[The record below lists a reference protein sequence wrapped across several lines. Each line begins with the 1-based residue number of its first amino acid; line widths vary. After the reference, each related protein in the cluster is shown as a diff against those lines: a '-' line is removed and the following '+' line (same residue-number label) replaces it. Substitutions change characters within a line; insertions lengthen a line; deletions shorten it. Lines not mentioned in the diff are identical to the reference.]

1 MKNNIKKGR
10 LTIYTSYSPG
20 AGKTHIMLRDALQNY
35 GEKVVIGFLN
45 GKERKIKGS
54 NIKPVHHYSLEKI
67 VSKYNF
73 ENVVIMDEMGMGGK
87 CEDDKSFI
95 YEDIEKILNAGINVY
110 TSTNLK
116 RFQNVNSSFKEIS
129 GIGVK
134 KTIPIRFLEM
144 ADRIVFVDRKPEL
157 LENDYKNGELFC
169 NKNQNSRIMQKNFN
183 PEILKKYR
191 VISLEY

>member
-95 YEDIEKILNAGINVY
+95 YEDIEKILNVGINVY

-144 ADRIVFVDRKPEL
+144 AD
-157 LENDYKNGELFC
+157 
-169 NKNQNSRIMQKNFN
+169 
-183 PEILKKYR
+183 
-191 VISLEY
+191 

>member
-1 MKNNIKKGR
+1 MRI
-10 LTIYTSYSPG
+10 
-20 AGKTHIMLRDALQNY
+20 
-35 GEKVVIGFLN
+35 
-45 GKERKIKGS
+45 
-54 NIKPVHHYSLEKI
+54 
-67 VSKYNF
+67 
-73 ENVVIMDEMGMGGK
+73 
-87 CEDDKSFI
+87 I

-157 LENDYKNGELFC
+157 LENDYKTGELFC

-191 VISLEY
+191 VISLEILKEYRNKIEIIENNDKNI

>member
-67 VSKYNF
+67 VSKFWECCDYGRNG
-73 ENVVIMDEMGMGGK
+73 NG
-87 CEDDKSFI
+87 
-95 YEDIEKILNAGINVY
+95 
-110 TSTNLK
+110 
-116 RFQNVNSSFKEIS
+116 
-129 GIGVK
+129 
-134 KTIPIRFLEM
+134 
-144 ADRIVFVDRKPEL
+144 RKMW
-157 LENDYKNGELFC
+157 GW
-169 NKNQNSRIMQKNFN
+169 
-183 PEILKKYR
+183 
-191 VISLEY
+191 